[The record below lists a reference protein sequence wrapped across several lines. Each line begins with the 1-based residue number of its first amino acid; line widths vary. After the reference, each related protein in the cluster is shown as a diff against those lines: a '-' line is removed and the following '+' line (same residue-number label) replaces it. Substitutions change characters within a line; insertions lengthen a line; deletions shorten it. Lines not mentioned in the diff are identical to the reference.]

1 MLKSASIDIFRDL
14 VSEYDAAYRS
24 ASEETVLSDA
34 KELLGLSNNVMEST
48 LEFKTINKEELKE
61 TFLSDLALHYLQ
73 DTSTEDPII
82 LDLITEAALFQPY
95 LEEARLFSQA
105 FTRVQRKANKRVL
118 QEMEEELEAEELF
131 HAFNR
136 LHRKENKALLQT
148 FEANKRTGTYYSHQ
162 PSNIDQ
168 HETNN
173 NPTLDH
179 PKQRNATQ
187 WVLRIAAIL
196 LLIAIPAGILRVYFM
211 GDSNKGSTNT
221 AENDPKKNHN
231 PSENDPKKNH
241 NPSENDPKENHNPSE
256 NDPKKNHNPSEIY
269 SIFPNIPSDYFAS
282 GLVEVKLPKASEQS
296 INLVTNSKSM
306 GYANTETKFEL
317 KTFNLEPQISYL
329 QKREK
334 EINSRINTLKNKSF
348 NHKKS
353 TLDSLNSAIGNIK
366 SMVEQIQLKSGTYSL
381 RNHCLHSNC
390 CHGKV
395 VELYFFEQKDLNQ
408 MKVLRYYKKNPV
420 KFYLYMDNKY
430 YELSGS
436 QGQLIQEKNENIIC
450 FLKLLLEDR

>member
-1 MLKSASIDIFRDL
+1 MFRDL

-24 ASEETVLSDA
+24 VSVLDVLSDA
-34 KELLGLSNNVMEST
+34 KELLGIWNDVMEST
-48 LEFKTINKEELKE
+48 LDYKIINKEELKE

-73 DTSTEDPII
+73 DPSTQDPVI
-82 LDLITEAALFQPY
+82 LALLSESAALFQPY

-105 FTRVQRKANKRVL
+105 FARVHRKANKRLL
-118 QEMEEELEAEELF
+118 QEMEQELEAEELF

-136 LHRKENKALLQT
+136 LQRKENKAVLQ
-148 FEANKRTGTYYSHQ
+148 SIQ
-162 PSNIDQ
+162 SS
-168 HETNN
+168 
-173 NPTLDH
+173 
-179 PKQRNATQ
+179 KQSKAFQ
-187 WVLRIAAIL
+187 MVLRIAAIL

-211 GDSNKGSTNT
+211 GDSNNGSTNT

-231 PSENDPKKNH
+231 PSEND
-241 NPSENDPKENHNPSE
+241 
-256 NDPKKNHNPSEIY
+256 
-269 SIFPNIPSDYFAS
+269 SIIPNIPSDYFAS
-282 GLVEVKLPKASEQS
+282 SWVEVKLPKASEQS
-296 INLVTNSKSM
+296 INLVTNSTSM
-306 GYANTETKFEL
+306 GYANSETEFEI
-317 KTFNLEPQISYL
+317 KTFNLQPQISYL

-334 EINSRINTLKNKSF
+334 EINSRINTLKNKTF
-348 NHKKS
+348 KHKKS

-381 RNHCLHSNC
+381 RNHCLQSNC
-390 CHGKV
+390 SHGKV
-395 VELYFFEQKDLNQ
+395 VELYFFEQKNLQQ
-408 MKVLRYYKKNPV
+408 MKVLRYNKNNPV